1 MMFIREP
8 FVWGTFYVMIF
19 FIASLLSILVPVA
32 FIYAVVQLR
41 RLADA
46 AERIAWEL
54 ERRGRPGE

>member
-1 MMFIREP
+1 MFIREP
-8 FVWGTFYVMIF
+8 FVWGTLYVMIF

>member
-1 MMFIREP
+1 MFIREP